1 MGKAHRCPGK
11 VTSEFKLAVGV
22 TICNFVVL
30 VVAMYLKWNLEAM
43 ILTTVNAPAMFYI
56 TGRAAQKTIKGE

>member
-1 MGKAHRCPGK
+1 MSNMRTPGK
-11 VTSEFKLAVGV
+11 NTSEFKLAIGV
-22 TICNFVVL
+22 TALNFAVL
-30 VVAMYLKWNLEAM
+30 VAAMYFKWDLSAG